1 MRRGHPWLAARSLWD
16 EILELDPPQTLR
28 DFLNIHA
35 QDIQY
40 IGIDSPSILADMD
53 TPEEY
58 RASRP

>member
-1 MRRGHPWLAARSLWD
+1 LWD
-16 EILELDPPQTLR
+16 EILEMHPPQTPR
-28 DFLNIHA
+28 GFLNIHA